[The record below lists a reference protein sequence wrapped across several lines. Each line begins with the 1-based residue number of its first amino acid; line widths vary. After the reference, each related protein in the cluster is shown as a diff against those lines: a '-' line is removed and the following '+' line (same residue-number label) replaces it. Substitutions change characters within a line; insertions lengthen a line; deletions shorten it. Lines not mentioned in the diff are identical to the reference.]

1 MLSDFL
7 MSSDFFVFVRGKCVA
22 YVTEV
27 LCFIFVCPWN
37 SHTIAS
43 YSSEPL
49 CVQINS
55 PNFLPVLFLLLWG
68 SGSLYIQVWPSE
80 FSCSLAAWV
89 KHSAALKM
97 FLKALFG
104 FKCENNCYF
113 STVYHL
119 FSQLVLHF
127 SCFISACLSFAVLV
141 NFRLIFLS
149 FILSNFSHFLHCVMD
164 CLNTEVDSIFFFQ
177 FKWLSTRNICLL
189 IWWCL
194 AEESWGSEPR
204 LRHNEVCKCWA
215 YFWKEGSWLLILS
228 LHLALLVK
236 L

>member
-55 PNFLPVLFLLLWG
+55 PNFLPVLFLFLWG
-68 SGSLYIQVWPSE
+68 SGILYIQVWLSQ
-80 FSCSLAAWV
+80 FSCSSAAWV
-89 KHSAALKM
+89 KHSAALKI
-97 FLKALFG
+97 FLRALFG

-127 SCFISACLSFAVLV
+127 SCFISTCFSFAVLV
-141 NFRLIFLS
+141 NFRLIFLNLLYLFKLFS
-149 FILSNFSHFLHCVMD
+149 FSSLCHVLLEPKSWFN
-164 CLNTEVDSIFFFQ
+164 FFFFNLNDWVQ
-177 FKWLSTRNICLL
+177 ETSAF
-189 IWWCL
+189 
-194 AEESWGSEPR
+194 
-204 LRHNEVCKCWA
+204 
-215 YFWKEGSWLLILS
+215 
-228 LHLALLVK
+228 
-236 L
+236 

>member
-55 PNFLPVLFLLLWG
+55 PNVLPVLFLFLWG
-68 SGSLYIQVWPSE
+68 SGSLYIQVWLSQ
-80 FSCSLAAWV
+80 FSCSSAAWV

-97 FLKALFG
+97 FLRALFG
-104 FKCENNCYF
+104 FMCENNCYF

-119 FSQLVLHF
+119 FSQLLLNF
-127 SCFISACLSFAVLV
+127 SCFISTCLSFAVLV
-141 NFRLIFLS
+141 NFRLIFLTP
-149 FILSNFSHFLHCVMD
+149 FILSNFFHFLNCVMF
-164 CLNTEVDSIFFFQ
+164 CLNTKVDCFFFPIKMTEYKKHLP
-177 FKWLSTRNICLL
+177 FNMMMSG
-189 IWWCL
+189 
-194 AEESWGSEPR
+194 WGV
-204 LRHNEVCKCWA
+204 LRP
-215 YFWKEGSWLLILS
+215 GL
-228 LHLALLVK
+228 
-236 L
+236 